1 LTLAA
6 RKTILRGFPKGM
18 TGLIATLRWK
28 QDVSPIVVLFFD
40 PVSYWRRPLNSK
52 VMPTY
57 GRIEIS
63 FEKGEGSYLID
74 DQGNRFLDFC
84 TGIATAS
91 LGHAHPHLVEA
102 LTEQAAK
109 VWHTSNLFRIPGQE
123 RLAERLVE
131 NSFADQVFFCNSG
144 AEASE
149 GCIKT
154 ARKYQSAT
162 GHPERYRII
171 TIEGAF
177 HGRTLATLAAG
188 GKPEHLDGFGP
199 VVEGFDHVPAGDIEA
214 MKAAVGPETAA
225 IMVEAVQGEG
235 GVNTMAPNYLK
246 SIRKLCDDEGILLL
260 MDEVQT
266 GMGRTGTLFAY
277 EWEGVTPDVMGLAK
291 ALGNGMPIGAVL
303 ATEKAAVGMTPGTHG
318 STYGGNP
325 LAVAAANAVLDV
337 MLEDG
342 FFDHVKRMSGLVNQK
357 LAGLVDAHPDI
368 LESVRGQGL
377 LIGLKCKASNL
388 ELVDALRAEGVLTVG
403 AADNIV
409 RLIPPLIV
417 SEEEVGEAM
426 DALDRACT
434 ALEKTSIQGA

>member
-1 LTLAA
+1 V
-6 RKTILRGFPKGM
+6 RRERDIPKFQALQGNPESN
-18 TGLIATLRWK
+18 R
-28 QDVSPIVVLFFD
+28 
-40 PVSYWRRPLNSK
+40 RRPVNSK

-57 GRIEIS
+57 GRVEIS
-63 FEKGEGSYLID
+63 FEKGEGAYLFD
-74 DQGNRFLDFC
+74 DQGNRYLDFC

-91 LGHAHPHLVEA
+91 LGHCHPHLVEA
-102 LTEQAAK
+102 LTEQAGK

-149 GCIKT
+149 GCIKM

-171 TIEGAF
+171 TIDGAF

-199 VVEGFDHVPAGDIEA
+199 VVEGFDHVPAGDLAAMEA
-214 MKAAVGPETAA
+214 AIGPETAA
-225 IMVEAVQGEG
+225 IFVEAVQGEG
-235 GVNTMAPNYLK
+235 GVNVMDTTYLK
-246 SIRKLCDDEGILLL
+246 ALRKLCDDNEILMM

-277 EWEGVTPDVMGLAK
+277 EWEGVTPDIMGLAK
-291 ALGNGMPIGAVL
+291 ALGNGMPIGAIL
-303 ATEKAAVGMTPGTHG
+303 ATESAAVGMTPGTHG

-342 FFDHVKRMSGLVNQK
+342 FMDHVKGISGHMMQRISGVI
-357 LAGLVDAHPDI
+357 DAHPEI
-368 LESVRGQGL
+368 IESVRGQGL
-377 LIGLKCKASNL
+377 LIGLKCKVTNGD
-388 ELVDALRAEGVLTVG
+388 LVDALRDEGLLTVG

-409 RLIPPLIV
+409 RLIPPLIIDE
-417 SEEEVGEAM
+417 SQIDEAM
-426 DALDRACT
+426 AALDRACEK
-434 ALEKTSIQGA
+434 LEKAG